1 MQWKDG
7 STSWVPLKDLK
18 ESNPIEVAEFAIA
31 HRIEHEPA
39 FAWWASHVM
48 KTRECVISA
57 MKSRSRYWDRH
68 QKFGIPLP
76 KSHAEAL
83 QMDKENRNDL
93 WARAM
98 AKKLLNVDIAFDWK
112 EVGERPP
119 PGNQK
124 IPYQFVFDVKMDFTR
139 KTRLV
144 AGGHV
149 TDVPSVMTYS
159 SVVSRDSVQIMFMIA
174 ALNDLDIMAGD
185 IGNAYL
191 NAETT
196 EKVYMIAGSEFGE
209 QAGSGIVICQAL
221 YGLKSS
227 NVFCDNDSVV
237 VNCTK
242 PDSTIK
248 RKHNAIAY
256 HKVREAVVVGIIR
269 VAWEASNTNLADLL
283 TKPLAAPAL
292 QRLCAYIFH

>member
-1 MQWKDG
+1 
-7 STSWVPLKDLK
+7 
-18 ESNPIEVAEFAIA
+18 
-31 HRIEHEPA
+31 
-39 FAWWASHVM
+39 
-48 KTRECVISA
+48 
-57 MKSRSRYWDRH
+57 
-68 QKFGIPLP
+68 
-76 KSHAEAL
+76 
-83 QMDKENRNDL
+83 MDKENRNDL

-119 PGNQK
+119 PGYQK
-124 IPYQFVFDVKMDFTR
+124 IPYHFVFDVKMDFTR
-139 KTRLV
+139 KARLV

-248 RKHNAIAY
+248 KKHNAIAY

-269 VAWEASNTNLADLL
+269 VA
-283 TKPLAAPAL
+283 
-292 QRLCAYIFH
+292 

>member
-1 MQWKDG
+1 VQWKDG

-119 PGNQK
+119 PGYQK
-124 IPYQFVFDVKMDFTR
+124 IPYHFVFDVKMDFTR
-139 KTRLV
+139 KARLV

-237 VNCTK
+237 VNCIK

-248 RKHNAIAY
+248 KKHNAIAY

-269 VAWEASNTNLADLL
+269 VA
-283 TKPLAAPAL
+283 
-292 QRLCAYIFH
+292 